1 MKAHISWNFFIKF
14 KKLLII
20 FLLIVAVNEILILS
34 LPLGTVG
41 ERITFTKKPFFLKKD
56 CNSKHFVSS
65 PNIIG
70 IICEFEEPVLML
82 ILFNSFIKKPRVF

>member
-41 ERITFTKKPFFLKKD
+41 ERMTFTKKPFFLKKD
-56 CNSKHFVSS
+56 CNSKHLVSS

-70 IICEFEEPVLML
+70 II
-82 ILFNSFIKKPRVF
+82 